1 MPAIASRGSECDGA
15 LLRCRPEV
23 RAPRQHR
30 VSVGGITLVAYE
42 WNAAARGRADTILLA
57 HATGFHARCWDQVV
71 ASLGDRHVVAVDQR
85 GHGRSD
91 GPLPVHWRQFG
102 EDLAGLQRA
111 LELRSL
117 VGVGHSMGGHAMTE
131 AAALEP
137 ARFRRLVLI
146 DPVIARPELYAE
158 PGVASGR
165 LAGEHPTARRRS
177 RFASLDEMFE
187 RFVER
192 SPFDTWDRR
201 VLRDYCVHGTLADP
215 SGDGVVLACRPEFE
229 AEVYLTSL
237 GNRAIHQR
245 VRAVDVP
252 VLVARAME
260 PPDGGLPDFRYSPTW
275 PGLAHAFP
283 RGRDRH
289 LADRTHFLP
298 MEDPALAA
306 RLVLEG
312 DA

>member
-1 MPAIASRGSECDGA
+1 
-15 LLRCRPEV
+15 
-23 RAPRQHR
+23 
-30 VSVGGITLVAYE
+30 
-42 WNAAARGRADTILLA
+42 
-57 HATGFHARCWDQVV
+57 VV
-71 ASLGDRHVVAVDQR
+71 ASLGDRHIIAVDQR

-102 EDLAGLQRA
+102 EDLAGLLRG
-111 LELRSL
+111 LELRAL

-158 PGVASGR
+158 PGAPSGR
-165 LAGEHPTARRRS
+165 LEGEHPTARRRN
-177 RFASLDEMFE
+177 RFASPEEMFD

-192 SPFDTWDRR
+192 APFDAWDRR
-201 VLRDYCVHGTLADP
+201 VLRDYCLHGTVPDA
-215 SGDGVVLACRPEFE
+215 SGDGVVLACLPEFE
-229 AEVYLTSL
+229 AEVYLTSR

-245 VRAVDVP
+245 VRAVTVP
-252 VLVARAME
+252 VLVVRAME
-260 PPDGGLPDFRYSPTW
+260 PPADGDLADFRYSPTW
-275 PGLAHAFP
+275 PDLAEAFP

-289 LADRTHFLP
+289 LSDRTHFLP

-306 RLVLEG
+306 RLVLADE
-312 DA
+312 A